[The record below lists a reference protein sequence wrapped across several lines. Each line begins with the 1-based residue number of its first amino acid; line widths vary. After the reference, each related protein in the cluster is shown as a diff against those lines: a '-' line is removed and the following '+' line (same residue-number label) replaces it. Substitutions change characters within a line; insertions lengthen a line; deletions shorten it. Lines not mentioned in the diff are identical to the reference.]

1 MSKTISEP
9 LFWLLCL
16 KQFLSQVFNL
26 SFCILSKVKVLS
38 EPWEVWHLGYF
49 LRLMP
54 APASV
59 SDNYNRSQRKGRFPS
74 LTLVWTKWRQAG
86 RHAMVVDLAHP
97 DCGLLSLSV
106 VHPLCEQ
113 SQHREE
119 GEHGGGTAVTLLHI
133 IWECGGKDG
142 FAGHWETHRQRQRG
156 IFALMLLCSARKL
169 FIPHSDFMSLCDKI
183 TVNEI
188 LWKSLKRLRKGR
200 ETSTKPTF
208 LTILSVVILDKNNHL
223 YHLQRNSTCWPHSVI
238 NPLSGHVKENG
249 RCYFTGLLSP
259 VV

>member
-1 MSKTISEP
+1 MCVIQIRRLIMSKTISEP

-119 GEHGGGTAVTLLHI
+119 GEHGGGGDSCHSAPHNLGVWREGWFCGTLR
-133 IWECGGKDG
+133 D
-142 FAGHWETHRQRQRG
+142 T
-156 IFALMLLCSARKL
+156 
-169 FIPHSDFMSLCDKI
+169 
-183 TVNEI
+183 
-188 LWKSLKRLRKGR
+188 
-200 ETSTKPTF
+200 
-208 LTILSVVILDKNNHL
+208 
-223 YHLQRNSTCWPHSVI
+223 
-238 NPLSGHVKENG
+238 
-249 RCYFTGLLSP
+249 
-259 VV
+259 